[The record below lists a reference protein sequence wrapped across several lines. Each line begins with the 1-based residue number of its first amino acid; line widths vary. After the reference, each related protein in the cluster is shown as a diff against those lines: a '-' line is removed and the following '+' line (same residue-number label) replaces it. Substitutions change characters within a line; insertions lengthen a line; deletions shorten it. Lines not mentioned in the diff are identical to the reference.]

1 MRLLYFFPEGGAV
14 VRSCWLVRQRNG
26 SRRRRHTAIMAAR
39 TRLSLLFPKNLP
51 PFRHKKLVHTESAVK
66 EPEYPP
72 IVASLT
78 AKSKSARL
86 RQVEEQVKKI
96 CASPVQEKLSLI
108 TRIQRKKFVVYP
120 QTFARNADRWY
131 QHFTKTAYIPGLPE
145 KFTPPPVEPVAEGSS
160 PSPAA
165 RTAVP
170 GIGDDAFADL
180 RSLVTRV
187 ILQEQWHMKKH
198 KPFVY
203 RHQEQTFGPLLRSLV
218 TELTPNLGKYNP
230 LLLLSSLDISPQ
242 VNFYWRRGQ
251 RIIPKGHR
259 RRHLEPTRFQIDDHP
274 HCQIR
279 ITQQLPQFT
288 PLEAS
293 YAAEVPE
300 ITYAPNLMPLFRRQ
314 YDNNIFTGAKLPDPA
329 CYGHTQFHLVPDRY
343 HRDRMARMQQS
354 DQVEVFLR
362 ANALASLFAW
372 TGAQAM
378 YQGFWNHE
386 DVTRPFVSQAVI
398 TDGHFFSFFCYQLNT
413 VALSVETD
421 ANNPRK
427 NLLWGTESLRLYD
440 SVQDGEVV
448 GLNDGVIELLV
459 RFLMNQP

>member
-1 MRLLYFFPEGGAV
+1 MIFWCSRGRCCGRLLVYVSTEGQ
-14 VRSCWLVRQRNG
+14 VRGEN
-26 SRRRRHTAIMAAR
+26 MASR
-39 TRLSLLFPKNLP
+39 TRLPLLFPKNLP
-51 PFRHKKLVHTESAVK
+51 AFRHQKLSHTEAAAK
-66 EPEYPP
+66 QPAYPP
-72 IVASLT
+72 IIASLT
-78 AKSKSARL
+78 AKSRSARQ
-86 RQVEEQVKKI
+86 RQVAEHVEKI
-96 CASPVQEKLSLI
+96 CGSPVEEKLSLI
-108 TRIQRKKFVVYP
+108 TRLQRMKFVVYP

-145 KFTPPPVEPVAEGSS
+145 KFTLKPGAEREGEGQEGS
-160 PSPAA
+160 PPAA
-165 RTAVP
+165 HHTSVP
-170 GIGDDAFADL
+170 GLDSDAFADI

-187 ILQEQWHMKKH
+187 ILQEHWHTRKPKPYLY
-198 KPFVY
+198 KAQEQLVGPFV
-203 RHQEQTFGPLLRSLV
+203 RNLA
-218 TELTPNLGKYNP
+218 TELTHHLAKYNP
-230 LLLLSSLDISPQ
+230 LFLHSSLDLEPQ

-259 RRHLEPTRFQIDDHP
+259 KGRQEPIRFQIDDRP
-274 HCQIR
+274 QCQIR
-279 ITQQLPQFT
+279 ITQQLPQFA

-300 ITYAPNLMPLFRRQ
+300 VKYAPNTMPLFRRQ
-314 YDNNIFTGAKLPDPA
+314 YENNIFTGAKLPDPA

-343 HRDRMARMQQS
+343 HRDKMARRQQS

-362 ANALASLFAW
+362 ANGLASLFTW

-398 TDGHFFSFFCYQLNT
+398 TDGNFFSFFCYQLNT

-427 NLLWGTESLRLYD
+427 NVLWGTESLRLYE

-448 GLNDGVIELLV
+448 GLNDDVLKLLLQ
-459 RFLMNQP
+459 FLMNQP

>member
-1 MRLLYFFPEGGAV
+1 M
-14 VRSCWLVRQRNG
+14 S
-26 SRRRRHTAIMAAR
+26 AR
-39 TRLSLLFPKNLP
+39 TRLPLRVSQNLP
-51 PFRHKKLVHTESAVK
+51 PFRNQKLVHTEAAVK
-66 EPEYPP
+66 EPAYPP
-72 IVASLT
+72 IVPSLT

-86 RQVEEQVKKI
+86 RQIQEQVEKI
-96 CASPVQEKLSLI
+96 RASPVQEKLSLI

-145 KFTPPPVEPVAEGSS
+145 KFTQGSET
-160 PSPAA
+160 
-165 RTAVP
+165 TAVP
-170 GIGDDAFADL
+170 GIDDDAFADI
-180 RSLVTRV
+180 RSMVTRV
-187 ILQEQWHMKKH
+187 ILQDYWHIKKR
-198 KPFVY
+198 KPFLY
-203 RHQEQTFGPLLRSLV
+203 REQELTVGPFLRNLV
-218 TELTPNLGKYNP
+218 TGLTYSLTRYNP
-230 LLLLSSLDISPQ
+230 LLPLSSLDISPQ

-259 RRHLEPTRFQIDDHP
+259 KGRLEPTRFQIDDHP
-274 HCQIR
+274 HSQIR
-279 ITQQLPQFT
+279 ITQQLPQFV

-293 YAAEVPE
+293 CSAEVPV
-300 ITYAPNLMPLFRRQ
+300 ITYAPNLLPMFTRQ

-329 CYGHTQFHLVPDRY
+329 CYGHTQFHFVPDRY
-343 HRDRMARMQQS
+343 HRDRMARKQQS

-362 ANALASLFAW
+362 ANGLASLFAW

-398 TDGHFFSFFCYQLNT
+398 TDGKFFSFFCYQLNT

-427 NLLWGTESLRLYD
+427 NILWGTESLQLYE
-440 SVQDGEVV
+440 SVQDGAVM
-448 GLNDGVIELLV
+448 GLNDGVIKLLV
-459 RFLMNQP
+459 QFLMNRP

>member
-1 MRLLYFFPEGGAV
+1 
-14 VRSCWLVRQRNG
+14 
-26 SRRRRHTAIMAAR
+26 MAAR
-39 TRLSLLFPKNLP
+39 TRLSLLFPKKLP
-51 PFRHKKLVHTESAVK
+51 PLRNQRLAHTEAAAK
-66 EPEYPP
+66 KPAYPP
-72 IVASLT
+72 VVPSLT
-78 AKSKSARL
+78 AKSKSARS

-96 CASPVQEKLSLI
+96 CDSPVEGKLSLI
-108 TRIQRKKFVVYP
+108 TRIHRRKFVVYP

-145 KFTPPPVEPVAEGSS
+145 KFTPERKTEAGESAP
-160 PSPAA
+160 PAA
-165 RTAVP
+165 DQTTVL
-170 GIGDDAFADL
+170 GDDRDAFADIRSLVSRVILQEHWHTTKRKPFLYREQEQMVGPFL
-180 RSLVTRV
+180 RSLVTG
-187 ILQEQWHMKKH
+187 LNH
-198 KPFVY
+198 
-203 RHQEQTFGPLLRSLV
+203 SLA
-218 TELTPNLGKYNP
+218 KYNP
-230 LLLLSSLDISPQ
+230 LFRLSSLDIAPK

-251 RIIPKGHR
+251 RIIPKGHQR
-259 RRHLEPTRFQIDDHP
+259 GRQEPIRFQIDDQP
-274 HCQIR
+274 QCQIR
-279 ITQQLPQFT
+279 ITQQLQQFA

-300 ITYAPNLMPLFRRQ
+300 VTYAPNLMPMFRRQ
-314 YDNNIFTGAKLPDPA
+314 YDNHIFTGAKLPDPA

-343 HRDRMARMQQS
+343 HRDRMARQQLS

-427 NLLWGTESLRLYD
+427 NLLWGTESLRLYE

-448 GLNDGVIELLV
+448 GLNDDVIKLLV
-459 RFLMNQP
+459 QFLMNQP

>member
-1 MRLLYFFPEGGAV
+1 
-14 VRSCWLVRQRNG
+14 
-26 SRRRRHTAIMAAR
+26 MAAR
-39 TRLSLLFPKNLP
+39 TRLPLLFPRNLF
-51 PFRHKKLVHTESAVK
+51 PFRSQKLVHTEVSVK
-66 EPEYPP
+66 EPAYPP
-72 IVASLT
+72 IVPSLT
-78 AKSKSARL
+78 AKSKSARR
-86 RQVEEQVKKI
+86 RQIEERVKKI
-96 CASPVQEKLSLI
+96 CASSVEDKLSLI
-108 TRIQRKKFVVYP
+108 TRIQREKFVVYP

-145 KFTPPPVEPVAEGSS
+145 KFTPGLEK
-160 PSPAA
+160 PAA
-165 RTAVP
+165 AVP
-170 GIGDDAFADL
+170 GIDDDAFADI

-187 ILQEQWHMKKH
+187 ILQEHWQIRKR
-198 KPFVY
+198 KPFMY
-203 RHQEQTFGPLLRSLV
+203 RHQEQVVGPFLRSLV
-218 TELTPNLGKYNP
+218 SGLTYSLAKYNP
-230 LLLLSSLDISPQ
+230 LLQLSSLDLSPQ

-259 RRHLEPTRFQIDDHP
+259 RRRLEPTRFQIDDRP
-274 HCQIR
+274 HSQIR
-279 ITQQLPQFT
+279 VTQQLPQFM

-300 ITYAPNLMPLFRRQ
+300 ITLPPNVMPLFRRQ

-343 HRDRMARMQQS
+343 HRDRMARQQQA

-378 YQGFWNHE
+378 YQGFWNYE

-421 ANNPRK
+421 AGNPRK
-427 NLLWGTESLRLYD
+427 NLLWGTESLRLYE

-448 GLNDGVIELLV
+448 GLNDGVVKLLV
-459 RFLMNQP
+459 QFFMNQP